1 MIALTKP
8 THNNCN
14 GDDPDWCLTFILFR
28 FISEDYLS
36 LQIERLARTDS
47 DFAPFLHHA
56 GIPCV
61 DLYYGKG
68 TCAHLTQWLLEDA
81 CRYLIQSHIL

>member
-1 MIALTKP
+1 MIRTGAL
-8 THNNCN
+8 
-14 GDDPDWCLTFILFR
+14 LLFYFR